1 MKGPW
6 VWQLPAK
13 VLTDPEDAHPS
24 EVNAFGENEHLR
36 ETDDDVQVTE
46 AKTVRGDHG

>member
-24 EVNAFGENEHLR
+24 EVSAFGENEHLR